1 MNDNAPSDPADYY
14 TINGAGLQRRDKTE
28 GQKGRRICVI
38 DRKHNKEKKRGGQRK
53 GRKKVIRKNSSS
65 QSSSI

>member
-1 MNDNAPSDPADYY
+1 MNDNAASDQADYY

-38 DRKHNKEKKRGGQRK
+38 ERQKA
-53 GRKKVIRKNSSS
+53 
-65 QSSSI
+65 